1 MPRSSSRPSKSC
13 YGARARTSGS
23 SKRYQAHRVVRGE
36 IDIRPIAAVDSSV
49 VFGGMRLSVS
59 AYGDRVVIKN
69 LPPPFPD
76 TEEIRYEQIAN
87 LNLYTGAFFATL
99 TLGAHGGH

>member
-1 MPRSSSRPSKSC
+1 
-13 YGARARTSGS
+13 
-23 SKRYQAHRVVRGE
+23 
-36 IDIRPIAAVDSSV
+36 
-49 VFGGMRLSVS
+49 MRLSVS

-76 TEEIRYEQIAN
+76 TEEIRYEQIAD

-99 TLGAHGGH
+99 TLGTHGGHRVMVRWLPKGKAVRVASLIRERARSA